1 MEQKVL
7 EIILELKDQMSDKI
21 KDVATSS
28 EKSFDRI
35 QKGAKV
41 AAVASAAVF
50 GATLAIA
57 TKAVTAYTESQVEAE
72 KYANALTKIADF
84 TENQKDQT
92 DSLINS
98 LAKKGVVDDD
108 AIKMGATKLAQMGL
122 EFGAIQKLIPLVTNL
137 GVTQSG
143 VNVSGDELASISEKL
158 GKAFNGNIKIFS
170 EMGIA
175 LNQTQENIIK
185 YGNQAEKSALMT
197 ELLGSKITLTSEQ
210 AAQTFEGRMKNLNNT
225 LDDTWKAIGAALLP
239 VVELLAVKLIPIIQ
253 RVTEWIQANPE
264 LTARILLVVAAVS
277 GLVFV
282 IASLAA
288 AIVPIITALGMAGIG
303 GAALVA
309 VAAIGGM
316 VASIIIARDQYVAAF
331 RIILDNARFFG
342 NMIGE
347 AISSP
352 IRKIINDIN
361 TIKGA
366 AESAFGAVSRIFGA
380 SGNRQ
385 FADGGWVYGTGPAT
399 VHDGEYVLSNDML
412 SGRTPIDSRVS
423 GSLQQNNQSSSSV
436 NNSISLGEVHVH
448 NEVDLQSIIRSL
460 SFNMRYNSG
469 SAV

>member
-28 EKSFDRI
+28 EKSFERI

-50 GATLAIA
+50 GVTLGIA
-57 TKAVTAYTESQVEAE
+57 TKAITAYTASQVEAE
-72 KYANALTKIADF
+72 KYANALTSIANF

-92 DSLINS
+92 DELIDS
-98 LAKKGVVDDD
+98 LARKGVVEDDS
-108 AIKMGATKLAQMGL
+108 IKMGATKLAQMGL
-122 EFGAIQKLIPLVTNL
+122 EFSTIQKLIPLVTDL

-143 VNVSGDELASISEKL
+143 INVSGDELASISEKL
-158 GKAFNGNIKIFS
+158 GKAFNGNIKVFK
-170 EMGIA
+170 EFGIA
-175 LNQTQENIIK
+175 LTETQENIMK
-185 YGNQAEKSALMT
+185 YGTQAEKSALMT

-210 AAQTFEGRMKNLNNT
+210 ATNTFDGRMKNLNNT
-225 LDDTWKAIGAALLP
+225 IDDTWKAIGKALLP
-239 VVELLAVKLIPIIQ
+239 VVELLAVKLVPIIQ
-253 RVTEWIQANPE
+253 RMTEWIQQNPE
-264 LTARILLVVAAVS
+264 LTARILLVVGAVS

-282 IASLAA
+282 LASLAA
-288 AIVPIITALGMAGIG
+288 AIVPIITAIGMAGIS

-309 VAAIGGM
+309 VAAIGAM
-316 VASIIIARDQYVAAF
+316 IASIIYARDQYVAAF

-347 AISSP
+347 AVTSP

-366 AESAFGAVSRIFGA
+366 AESAFGAVSRIFGS

-385 FADGGWVYGTGPAT
+385 YADGGWVYGTGPAT

-412 SGRTPIDSRVS
+412 SGRTPIDSRVG
-423 GSLQQNNQSSSSV
+423 GSLQQNNNTSSAV
-436 NNSISLGEVHVH
+436 NNSISIGQVHTH

-460 SFNMRYNSG
+460 SFTMRYNSG